1 MFYDARTQGRR
12 RSQRSMKE
20 AKKDKLLS
28 SARRLYA
35 EGLSISEVADA
46 LGTSNSTISRWKQ
59 DQKKRGRD
67 WEEERRLRRLS
78 RPERVMNALDKRFGR
93 MVAEIESTGG
103 DESVL
108 KSRYEERLLKLLKV
122 IDLYRDIQGDPAA
135 ALSVMEGFVR
145 FCVRSFPEEKLEPI
159 REAVESYLRHL
170 KRKDL

>member
-1 MFYDARTQGRR
+1 MFYEARAQG
-12 RSQRSMKE
+12 QRSSSMNE
-20 AKKDKLLS
+20 PKKDKLLS

-35 EGLSISEVADA
+35 DGLSTSEVADA
-46 LGTSNSTISRWKQ
+46 LGTCQSTISRWKRS
-59 DQKKRGRD
+59 DKERGRD
-67 WEEERRLRRLS
+67 WEEEREQRRLC
-78 RPERVMNALDKRFGR
+78 RPDHVMNALDKRFGR

-145 FCVRSFPEEKLEPI
+145 FCVRSFPEDKLEPI